1 MIVIRCPEKVAALQ
15 AALQDVLAGLT
26 PEERAANREIADLEL
41 MAEAAMAVHEL
52 RRDFL
57 EGYGLREF
65 GPWLARR
72 DGGWFCRY
80 CGIDVSAE
88 WEIDHVWPRSRA
100 DEYSGCVHEPR
111 NLVLACRA
119 CNRAK
124 AARILRPRPMEKGE
138 RDEL

>member
-1 MIVIRCPEKVAALQ
+1 MIVIRCPEKVAALR
-15 AALQDVLAGLT
+15 AALHDVLAGLT
-26 PEERAANREIADLEL
+26 LEEQAANREIARLEL
-41 MAEAAMAVHEL
+41 MAEAAVAVHEV
-52 RRDFL
+52 RRDL
-57 EGYGLREF
+57 REGYGLRDF

-80 CGIDVSAE
+80 CGVDVSAE

-124 AARILRPRPMEKGE
+124 GARVVRPRLGGKGGL
-138 RDEL
+138 DEP